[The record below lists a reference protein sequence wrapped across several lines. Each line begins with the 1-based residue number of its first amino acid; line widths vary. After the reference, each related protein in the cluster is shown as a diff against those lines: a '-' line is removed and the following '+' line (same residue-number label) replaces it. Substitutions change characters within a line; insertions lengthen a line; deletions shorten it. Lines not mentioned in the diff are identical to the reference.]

1 MQADKDIKNEQENC
15 PSISTVNNG
24 TETLSTVL
32 QTQFSN
38 TLKQ

>member
-1 MQADKDIKNEQENC
+1 VQPDKDIKNEQENYI
-15 PSISTVNNG
+15 SISMANKG